1 VLIILRSS
9 LIWLYDLKFINNYK
23 VKKFFLT
30 GYLLVFT
37 FSIYAQVLTILDKE
51 TGKYL
56 ELVTIYSEIPH
67 VYTITNM
74 HGQVDI
80 SEFKNAERIEIRLVG
95 YKYLV
100 LSYQQLEETSFLVR
114 LQPAKINLDEVVVSA
129 NRWNQKTSEIPA
141 KVISVSPQTI
151 SLQNP
156 QTAADMLESSGK
168 VFVQKSQQGGGSPMI
183 RGFATNRLLYSV
195 DGVRMNTAIFRG
207 GNIQNV
213 ISLDPFA
220 MEHVEVLFGPGS
232 VIYGSDAIGGVM
244 SFNTLGPQLSLNK
257 KPLITGKSVARY
269 SSANNEKTGH
279 FDINLGWEK
288 WAGVTSISSYDFDD
302 LLMGSLGPEEYLR
315 PFYVQRQDS
324 IDKIVT
330 NDNPRLQKPS
340 GYSQMNM
347 MQKLRFKPND
357 YLDFQY
363 SFHYSETS
371 DYSRY
376 DRHIRY
382 KNGLP
387 RYGEWY
393 YGPQKWMMNN
403 LSLKFTQSSRMFN
416 QVSFRFAQQYF
427 EESRVSRN
435 INKPDRKIRIEK
447 VDAYS
452 LNVDFVRDV
461 NERNHIFYGFEAV
474 KDYVN
479 STGIDEN
486 ISTGDSRSGS
496 SRYPQS
502 DWASY
507 AFYLTDQARLFGPL
521 SLHTGIRYNQYM
533 IHAEFDNTYHPF
545 QFTEANLNNA
555 AATGSFGIVYRPER
569 TWVVRANASTAF
581 RSPNVDDIGKVF
593 DSEPGAVTV
602 PNPGL
607 EAEYAYNAEL
617 SISKLYEEIV
627 KLDLTGYYTL
637 LNNAMVRRDYTL
649 NGLDSMMY
657 DGEMSRI
664 QAIQNAAKA
673 HVYGIQASLNIELPA
688 GFGISSDFNYQKGEE
703 ELDDGSKSPSRHVP
717 PWFGTSWISYIS
729 GKTTMQFYAVYN
741 GEKNYKDL
749 PEEEKSKTEIY
760 AVDENGNPWS
770 PGWYTIN
777 FKVLFQETEQ
787 IALSAA
793 MENITDQRY
802 RPYSSGI
809 VAPGRNF
816 IISLKVNF

>member
-1 VLIILRSS
+1 MKKIF
-9 LIWLYDLKFINNYK
+9 FI
-23 VKKFFLT
+23 
-30 GYLLVFT
+30 GCLLVFT
-37 FSIYAQVLTILDKE
+37 FSIHAQVLTILDSE
-51 TGKYL
+51 TGKAL
-56 ELVTIYSEIPH
+56 ELVTLYSDMPH
-67 VYTITNM
+67 VSAITNM
-74 HGQVDI
+74 HGQVDL
-80 SEFKNAERIEIRLVG
+80 SEFKEAERIEMRLVG
-95 YKYLV
+95 YKYLIM
-100 LSYQQLEETSFLVR
+100 SYQQLKEDSFLIR
-114 LQPAKINLDEVVVSA
+114 LKPSKTDLDEVIVSA
-129 NRWNQKTSEIPA
+129 NRWSQKTSEIPA
-141 KVISVSPQTI
+141 KVISISPQTI

-156 QTAADMLESSGK
+156 QTAADMLGISGK
-168 VFVQKSQQGGGSPMI
+168 VFIQKSQQGGGSPMI

-244 SFNTLGPQLSLNK
+244 SFSTLGSQLSLNNK
-257 KPLITGKSVARY
+257 TLITGKAVTRY
-269 SSANNEKTGH
+269 SSANSEKTGH

-288 WAGVTSISSYDFDD
+288 WASVTSISSYDYSD
-302 LLMGSLGPEEYLR
+302 LLMGSNGPDEYLR

-324 IDKIVT
+324 IDRIVT
-330 NDNPRLQKPS
+330 NDNPRLQRPS
-340 GYSQMNM
+340 GYSQMNI

-363 SFHYSETS
+363 GFHYSETS

-403 LSLKFTQSSRMFN
+403 LSLKLNKSNWMFD
-416 QVSFRFAQQYF
+416 QVSFRAAQQYF
-427 EESRVSRN
+427 EESRISRN
-435 INKPDRKIRIEK
+435 INKPEREIRTEK

-452 LNVDFVRDV
+452 LNVDFIRGV
-461 NERNHIFYGFEAV
+461 NERNRVFYGFEAV
-474 KDYVN
+474 QNHVN
-479 STGIDEN
+479 STGLDEN
-486 ISTGDSRSGS
+486 ISTGISEPGA

-507 AFYLTDQARLFGPL
+507 AFYLTDQVRLFGPL
-521 SLHTGIRYNQYM
+521 SIHAGIRYNQYV
-533 IHAEFDNTYHPF
+533 IDAEFDNTFYPF
-545 QFTEANLNNA
+545 PFTKATLNNGA
-555 AATGSFGIVYRPER
+555 VTGSFGVVFRPER
-569 TWVVRANASTAF
+569 TLVVSANASTAF
-581 RSPNVDDIGKVF
+581 RSPNIDDIGKVF

-617 SISKLYEEIV
+617 GISKLFGEVV
-627 KLDLTGYYTL
+627 KLELTGYYTL

-673 HVYGIQASLNIELPA
+673 HVYGIQAGLNIELPE
-688 GFGISSDFNYQKGEE
+688 GFGISSDLNYQKGEE
-703 ELDDGSKSPSRHVP
+703 ELDDGTTSPSRHAP
-717 PWFGTSWISYIS
+717 PWFGISRLSYAT
-729 GKTTMQFYAVYN
+729 GKIAMQFYVVYS
-741 GEKNYKDL
+741 GEKSYEDL

-777 FKVLFQETEQ
+777 FKALYQ
-787 IALSAA
+787 ITDQFALSAA
-793 MENITDQRY
+793 MENVTDQRY

-816 IISLKVNF
+816 ILSMKVNF

>member
-1 VLIILRSS
+1 MKII
-9 LIWLYDLKFINNYK
+9 
-23 VKKFFLT
+23 FFT
-30 GYLLVFT
+30 GCLLVFT
-37 FSIYAQVLTILDKE
+37 FSIHAQVLTILDSE
-51 TGKYL
+51 TGKAL
-56 ELVTIYSEIPH
+56 ELVTLYSDIPH
-67 VYTITNM
+67 ASAITNM
-74 HGQVDI
+74 HGQVGL
-80 SEFKNAERIEIRLVG
+80 SGFKDAERIEIRLVG
-95 YKYLV
+95 YKYLMM
-100 LSYQQLEETSFLVR
+100 SYQQLEEKSFLIR
-114 LQPAKINLDEVVVSA
+114 LQPSKIDLDEVVVSA
-129 NRWNQKTSEIPA
+129 NRWSQKTSEIPA

-156 QTAADMLESSGK
+156 QTAADMLGVSGK
-168 VFVQKSQQGGGSPMI
+168 VFIQKSQQGGGSPMI
-183 RGFATNRLLYSV
+183 RGFGTNRLLYSV

-244 SFNTLGPQLSLNK
+244 SFSTLGPQLSLNS
-257 KPLITGKSVARY
+257 KPLISGKAVTRY
-269 SSANNEKTGH
+269 SSANAEKTGH
-279 FDINLGWEK
+279 FDINLGWKK
-288 WAGVTSISSYDFDD
+288 WASVTSISSYDFGD
-302 LLMGSLGPEEYLR
+302 LLMGSYGPDEYLR

-324 IDKIVT
+324 IDRVVT
-330 NDNPRLQKPS
+330 NDNPRLQRPS
-340 GYSQMNM
+340 GYTQMNM

-363 SFHYSETS
+363 GFHYSETS

-403 LSLKFTQSSRMFN
+403 LSLSLNKSSLMFD
-416 QVSFRFAQQYF
+416 QVSFRVAQQYF
-427 EESRVSRN
+427 EESRISRD
-435 INKPDRKIRIEK
+435 INKPNREIRTEK

-452 LNVDFVRDV
+452 LNIDFVLGE
-461 NERNHIFYGFEAV
+461 NKRNRIFYGLEAV
-474 KDYVN
+474 QNKVN
-479 STGIDEN
+479 STGLDEN
-486 ISTGDSRSGS
+486 ISTGISKQGA

-507 AFYLTDQARLFGPL
+507 AIYFTDQVRLFGPL
-521 SLHTGIRYNQYM
+521 SLHAGIRYNQYV
-533 IHAEFDNTYHPF
+533 IDAEFDTTSYPF
-545 QFTEANLNNA
+545 PFTEANLNNGA
-555 AATGSFGIVYRPER
+555 ITGNFGAVFRPEP
-569 TWVVRANASTAF
+569 TLVVSANVSTAF

-602 PNPGL
+602 PNTNL

-617 SISKLYEEIV
+617 SISKLFAETV

-649 NGLDSMMY
+649 NGLDSMVY
-657 DGEMSRI
+657 DGVMSRI
-664 QAIQNAAKA
+664 QAIQNAANA
-673 HVYGIQASLNIELPA
+673 HVFGVQASLNIELPA
-688 GFGISSDFNYQKGEE
+688 GFGVSSDLNCQKGKE
-703 ELDDGSKSPSRHVP
+703 ELDDGSTSPSRHAP
-717 PWFGTSWISYIS
+717 PWFGTSRLSYTS
-729 GKTTMQFYAVYN
+729 GKITLQFYAVYS
-741 GEKNYKDL
+741 GEKKYEDL

-770 PGWYTIN
+770 PGWYTVN
-777 FKVLFQETEQ
+777 FKTLYQVTEQ
-787 IALSAA
+787 LALSAA

-816 IISLKVNF
+816 ILSLRINF

>member
-1 VLIILRSS
+1 
-9 LIWLYDLKFINNYK
+9 
-23 VKKFFLT
+23 VKKIFIT
-30 GYLLVFT
+30 GCLLVFT

-114 LQPAKINLDEVVVSA
+114 LEPAKINLDEVVVSA

-555 AATGSFGIVYRPER
+555 AATGSLGIVYRPER

-617 SISKLYEEIV
+617 SISKLYEETV